1 MNDIL
6 EKLIKK
12 RLICCESNNIKLL
25 TKKCRVVCM
34 PDGTYY
40 AADDF
45 DGRFT
50 NWLSKYNKQ

>member
-1 MNDIL
+1 ML
-6 EKLIKK
+6 RKH
-12 RLICCESNNIKLL
+12 NIKLL